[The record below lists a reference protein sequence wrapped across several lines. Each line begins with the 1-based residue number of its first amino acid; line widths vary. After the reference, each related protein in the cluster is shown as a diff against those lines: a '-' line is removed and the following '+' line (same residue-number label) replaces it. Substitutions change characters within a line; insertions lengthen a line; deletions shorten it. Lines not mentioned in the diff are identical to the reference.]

1 MSCLHSQAWIR
12 TASLALILASQAVS
26 GSAQPQQL
34 EQASPSI
41 SPQLRE
47 LFQQADCTSAQP
59 LRDRYQAAG
68 VLQRCLEETGSIT
81 DPLQRLLSELQA
93 ELAALNLQ
101 LERVEQQT
109 SELESL
115 SFSPTTQLRGVSTFI
130 VGGNVFSGTEGELLN
145 SVRSNYGALEFGYD
159 QKLILRT
166 SFTGKDLLNLRLRG
180 GNLDTTNDSF
190 GGGGPSKLS
199 ELEVA
204 FQQNRTPDLIGVNRA
219 WYQFPLGKDWT
230 FTLGSRVNQ
239 SVMLALRPSVYPE
252 DTVLD
257 LFTQGGASGAYSSNL
272 GAGGGVIWQ
281 RGPLSVSANYIAG
294 RGHEGSE
301 SSGLIGDESG
311 SSSTLQL
318 GYARQ
323 NWGVAAALVAIENGF
338 GIIDYASPYTLRSYE
353 QPGITTSTALSG
365 YWQPSADGWFPSVSL
380 GWGWNSTR
388 YREGVDRTGLVA
400 ISQSWTV
407 AVQWSDLFNT
417 GTAMGAAVG
426 QPVIATALIDGTNPD
441 DAGYVMEWWTMLP
454 VTDAITVTPALF
466 FLSRPLGAD
475 TPEGQQLNQLG
486 ALVKTTLRF

>member
-1 MSCLHSQAWIR
+1 M
-12 TASLALILASQAVS
+12 LAIQAVP
-26 GSAQPQQL
+26 GSAQPQQR

-41 SPQLRE
+41 SPQLQE

-59 LRDRYQAAG
+59 LRDRDQAAD
-68 VLQRCLEETGSIT
+68 VLQQCLEEALSIN
-81 DPLQRLLSELQA
+81 DPLQRLLNELQA
-93 ELAALNLQ
+93 ERRALNLQ
-101 LERVEQQT
+101 LKRVEQQT
-109 SELESL
+109 KELESL
-115 SFSPTTQLRGVSTFI
+115 SFSPTTRLQGVSTFI
-130 VGGNVFSGTEGELLN
+130 VGGNTFSGTEGDLLN
-145 SVRSNYGALEFGYD
+145 SVRSSYGTLEFGYD
-159 QKLILRT
+159 QKLMLRT

-219 WYQFPLGKDWT
+219 WYQFPLGQDWT
-230 FTLGSRVNQ
+230 LTLGSRVNQ

-252 DTVLD
+252 ETVLD
-257 LFTQGGASGAYSSNL
+257 LFTQAGASGAYSSNL

-294 RGHEGSE
+294 QGHEGSE
-301 SSGLIGDESG
+301 GSGLIGDESG

-353 QPGITTSTALSG
+353 QPGITTSTAISG
-365 YWQPSADGWFPSVSL
+365 YWQPSTDGWIPSVSL

-426 QPVIATALIDGTNPD
+426 QPIIATALVDGTNPD

-454 VTDAITVTPALF
+454 VTDAITVTPAVF